1 MSFLSIYFLFCLS
14 IHSFCLTASINLLLF
29 EDLSVKGCFA
39 SSGLLAASCLGLLES
54 IFENSLSLVSTSILL
69 ICIWPSSFFLF
80 LISIISELA
89 LLSLLSVVELFFS
102 GDLCVFVLVILF
114 KLAVF
119 SRF

>member
-1 MSFLSIYFLFCLS
+1 M
-14 IHSFCLTASINLLLF
+14 TTSINLLLF

-39 SSGLLAASCLGLLES
+39 SPGLLAASCLGLLES
-54 IFENSLSLVSTSILL
+54 ILENSLSLVCTSILL
-69 ICIWPSSFFLF
+69 ICIWSSNFFLF

-102 GDLCVFVLVILF
+102 GALCVFVLVILF

-119 SRF
+119 SRL